1 MILGYAGGPSVSQ
14 DPARGRSEGHVL
26 ALKLEKAKKE
36 ILLQSRHKED
46 SPADTLNLGLL
57 TSRTVG

>member
-1 MILGYAGGPSVSQ
+1 MRVDPVSQ

-36 ILLQSRHKED
+36 ILLQSLRKEN
-46 SPADTLNLGLL
+46 SPADTWNLGPL
-57 TSRTVG
+57 TSRAVG